1 MTRQTEADIGFDIEQ
16 PELKIQSSQAAL
28 SIAVDLNNFCE
39 ISGDADLISALSLV
53 TRHLETLRFKNVLQ
67 KKVTHYSNSI
77 RNV

>member
-1 MTRQTEADIGFDIEQ
+1 M
-16 PELKIQSSQAAL
+16 QSSQAAL

-39 ISGDADLISALSLV
+39 ISGDADLVSALSLV